1 MTWLADFIELI
12 FPRTCAAC
20 NIPLEYNEKLLCTSC
35 FAELP
40 YTNYHLWTENPVE
53 KIFWGRVKIEFATSL
68 LHFTKKG
75 HTQHLLHQLKYNGR
89 KDVGVFLGE
98 LLAHQIK
105 ELFIVRQITHI
116 VPIPLHPKRLK
127 QRGYNQAECIARGIS
142 NVLNIPVCVD
152 LVVRSKETATQ
163 TRKNRIERWDNVSQ
177 VFDLVGKVENEY
189 PHFLI
194 VDDVLTTGATIESCA
209 HALLKCKN
217 AKISVVT
224 IAKA

>member
-1 MTWLADFIELI
+1 MSWLMDFIELI
-12 FPRTCAAC
+12 FPKTCAAC
-20 NIPLEYNEKLLCTSC
+20 NVPLEYNEHLLCTKC
-35 FAELP
+35 FADLP
-40 YTNYHLWTENPVE
+40 YTNFHRWSDNPVE

-68 LHFTKKG
+68 FYFSKKG
-75 HTQHLLHQLKYNGR
+75 NVQHLLHQLKYNGR
-89 KDVGVFLGE
+89 KDVGIFLGE
-98 LLAHQIK
+98 LLANHIK
-105 ELFIVRQITHI
+105 DHPVVHHLTHI
-116 VPIPLHPKRLK
+116 IPVPLHPKRLK

-163 TRKNRIERWDNVSQ
+163 TLKNRIERWDNVSQ
-177 VFDLVGKVENEY
+177 VFDLVRKVENEY

-194 VDDVLTTGATIESCA
+194 VDDVLTTGATIEACA
-209 HALLKCKN
+209 QALLKCKN